1 MTDPLHV
8 AETIVL
14 LLAIALALAW
24 VSRRIGVPYPVALVL
39 GGVGLAFVPG
49 LPSVRF
55 DGDLVL
61 LLFVAPLL
69 YADAFFAPMNELRR
83 NARSI
88 ALLASVLVIVTAA
101 VVAVAA
107 HLVFDLPWAA
117 ACVLGAALAATDAVA
132 PVQVLGHEGADPRLV
147 AVVQGE
153 SLLNDGVALT
163 LVKVASA
170 AAVTGSFSLLS
181 AGGGLGLGG
190 PRGGAVRVSP
200 GGGG

>member
-1 MTDPLHV
+1 MTDPIQV

-49 LPSVRF
+49 LPPVHI

-69 YADAFFAPMNELRR
+69 YADAFFSPMNELRR

-88 ALLASVLVIVTAA
+88 ALLSYSLVVETGRAA
-101 VVAVAA
+101 AKFARYA
-107 HLVFDLPWAA
+107 LDLPRA
-117 ACVLGAALAATDAVA
+117 
-132 PVQVLGHEGADPRLV
+132 
-147 AVVQGE
+147 
-153 SLLNDGVALT
+153 
-163 LVKVASA
+163 
-170 AAVTGSFSLLS
+170 
-181 AGGGLGLGG
+181 
-190 PRGGAVRVSP
+190 
-200 GGGG
+200 